1 MWPFVLG
8 GLWAQMHVGE
18 CVCKKKERAKRAEP
32 GAYRCLELHR
42 SLPAS
47 TGSKQLL
54 SERDRPPRRDWE
66 GANGQKT
73 RKRLFHSLVCP
84 SGYPHNVSF
93 EDPEE

>member
-1 MWPFVLG
+1 MALCAG
-8 GLWAQMHVGE
+8 QTGLKCMCE
-18 CVCKKKERAKRAEP
+18 SVCAKEKERAKQPEH

-42 SLPAS
+42 SPPAS